1 MTRRI
6 EFFFDFLSPYAY
18 LAHTRLPTLADKYG
32 YELVYKPFDMPAA
45 KRAAGNTAPP
55 APAIPVKFRYVSTD
69 FRRWAARYGVPL
81 NMPWLVRSD
90 APLETLKQGIDVPR
104 TGLDTTR
111 ANRGMFFALD
121 RGQGRDYATRV
132 WGGSYGAPAGPLV
145 GSEELLMDVARQLG
159 WSPEEL
165 REFVQSDAAEQRY
178 AESTREAIRRGVF
191 GAPTMIV
198 DDEMWW
204 GNDRLGLLEDYLCAH
219 PANS

>member
-1 MTRRI
+1 
-6 EFFFDFLSPYAY
+6 
-18 LAHTRLPTLADKYG
+18 
-32 YELVYKPFDMPAA
+32 
-45 KRAAGNTAPP
+45 
-55 APAIPVKFRYVSTD
+55 
-69 FRRWAARYGVPL
+69 
-81 NMPWLVRSD
+81 
-90 APLETLKQGIDVPR
+90 
-104 TGLDTTR
+104 
-111 ANRGMFFALD
+111 
-121 RGQGRDYATRV
+121 
-132 WGGSYGAPAGPLV
+132 V